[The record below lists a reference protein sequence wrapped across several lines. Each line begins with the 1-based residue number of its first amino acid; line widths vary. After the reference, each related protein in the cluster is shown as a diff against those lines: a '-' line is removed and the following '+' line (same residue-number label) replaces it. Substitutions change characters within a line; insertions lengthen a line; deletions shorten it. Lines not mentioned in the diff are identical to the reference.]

1 MDTLTL
7 SNKNRVNRIIANRE
21 KINNTFFTDFL
32 MYREDQKIIEDEFV
46 NKFDSDFKKY
56 FTYLKQKYPSL

>member
-7 SNKNRVNRIIANRE
+7 SNKNRVSRIIANRE

-46 NKFDSDFKKY
+46 NKFDADFKKY